1 MSRNSSIINFHA
13 RGTPELKEN
22 EVNLQ
27 RHLLAKF
34 RFFFCG
40 LLEKLV
46 LIIFELYR
54 LKMNGLSEIKLQ
66 RLMSD
71 GIQE

>member
-34 RFFFCG
+34 RFFLWLAG
-40 LLEKLV
+40 
-46 LIIFELYR
+46 
-54 LKMNGLSEIKLQ
+54 EISINHF
-66 RLMSD
+66 RTV
-71 GIQE
+71 